1 MNDQWRDES
10 GERGVPV
17 WRRYLRFR
25 GRDVRADVADE
36 LEFHLEMIAER
47 LIEQGVALD
56 CARARA
62 REEFGDFERAR
73 VLCEGIGAEQAR
85 RHEWGELFDSLAK
98 DVRFAFRSVRRAPG
112 FTATIVFTLA
122 LGIGASTAIFSIVR
136 GVLLRPLP
144 FAEPDK
150 LVRVWEVSPRGDD
163 HNVVSIGNYISWR
176 ERARSFSTIGAHSA
190 QLGVTLVEAGEPTR
204 ITTTDLTP
212 SVMQVLG
219 ARAALGRTFVPD
231 DDKGDGRTVVLSHDL
246 WVRRFG
252 ADPGIVG
259 RQLMINDASYT
270 VLGVMPAKFEFPSAG
285 VDIWRPVTADH
296 IDPEE
301 RRSHNW
307 YVVGR
312 LAPTA
317 SLATASAEMR
327 AVAGALAREYPQY
340 MKGFGTNVVSMAD
353 DMVASVR
360 PLLLILLAGATLLLV
375 VACANIANLLLARAV
390 GRRREM
396 AVRGAL
402 GAGRARLVRQLLT
415 ESIVIAFIGGLLG
428 AAMAALLTR
437 ALTMLAPEDI
447 PRLSAVRIDGAVL
460 GYALA
465 TTLASGLVFGFAPA
479 IRLLRNRRHDGQ
491 SLHLALRA
499 AGDRGG
505 SSRQARV
512 RSILLVGELAVSLIL
527 LSGAGLLL
535 RSAHRLAQI
544 DYGYRPAGLVSASF
558 DLPRA
563 RYDGNDRH
571 TAFYDQLIAGVGELP
586 HVAGVAGTT
595 EEIGSASSMTFS
607 FAIEGRPSRNASG
620 REDAQPLRVVAG
632 DYFRVMGIPVRRG
645 RPFTPS
651 DRADSPPV
659 AIVNESLARL
669 LWPDVDPVGS
679 RVSFVGPSGPWLQV
693 VGVVGDTRSNA
704 ADAAPVPA
712 MYVPF
717 SQKRWPWMTWLTLVV
732 RTDAMGSPQTLGSEL
747 RGFVR
752 QLDARLP
759 IQGVSAVP
767 DLYRES
773 VARRRFA
780 TVLTAVFAGLAL
792 ILGVVGMYGVVSYG
806 VTQRRREFGIRLA
819 LGARASQV
827 TGVVVREALALAAIA
842 LIVGITA
849 ALGLTRLLSGLLYE
863 VSPRDPVTFAAVA
876 FVVATVAV
884 AAAWLPARRAT
895 RIDPAMTI
903 RDA

>member
-1 MNDQWRDES
+1 MIDQLNAES
-10 GERGVPV
+10 AGRGVPV

-25 GRDVRADVADE
+25 GSDVRADVADE
-36 LEFHLEMIAER
+36 LEFHIEMIADR
-47 LIEQGVALD
+47 LIQQGMAPD
-56 CARARA
+56 RARARA

-73 VLCEGIGAEQAR
+73 ALCEGIGADQAR
-85 RHEWGELFDSLAK
+85 RHEWGELLDSLAK
-98 DVRFAFRSVRRAPG
+98 DVRFAFRSLRRAPG
-112 FTATIVFTLA
+112 FAATIVFTLA

-144 FAEPDK
+144 FVEPNR

-163 HNVVSIGNYISWR
+163 HNVVSIGNYVSWR
-176 ERARSFSTIGAHSA
+176 ERARSFSAIGAHSA
-190 QLGVTLVEAGEPTR
+190 PFGVTLVEAGEPTR
-204 ITTTDLTP
+204 ITTADLTP

-231 DDKGDGRTVVLSHDL
+231 DDKGDGRAVMLSHEL
-246 WVRRFG
+246 WVRLFG
-252 ADPGIVG
+252 GDPGIVG
-259 RQLMINDASYT
+259 RRLMINDASYT
-270 VLGVMPAKFEFPSAG
+270 VLGVMPAAFEFPSAG
-285 VDIWRPVTADH
+285 VDIWRPITADH
-296 IDPEE
+296 IDPDE

-317 SLATASAEMR
+317 NLGTASAEMR
-327 AVAGALAREYPQY
+327 AIASALAREFPQY
-340 MKGFGTNVVSMAD
+340 MKGFGTNVVGMAD

-415 ESIVIAFIGGLLG
+415 ESVVIAFVGGVLG

-437 ALTMLAPEDI
+437 ALTMLAPDDI
-447 PRLSAVRIDGAVL
+447 PRLSSVRIDGAVL

-465 TTLASGLVFGFAPA
+465 TTLASGLLFGFAPVMR
-479 IRLLRNRRHDGQ
+479 ILGSGRNNGQ

-505 SSRQARV
+505 NGRQARV

-535 RSAHRLAQI
+535 RSAQRLASI
-544 DYGYRPAGLVSASF
+544 DYGYRPAGLVAASF

-571 TAFYDQLIAGVGELP
+571 AAFYDQLIAGMRELP
-586 HVAGVAGTT
+586 HVTGVAGTT
-595 EEIGSASSMTFS
+595 EDLGSSSSMTFS

-620 REDAQPLRVVAG
+620 REDAQPLRVVVG

-645 RPFTPS
+645 RAFAPT

-679 RVSFVGPSGPWLQV
+679 RVSFAGPSGPWLQV
-693 VGVVGDTRSNA
+693 VGVVGDTRTNA

-712 MYVPF
+712 MYLPF
-717 SQKRWPWMTWLTLVV
+717 SQKRWPWMTWLTLVI
-732 RTDAMGSPQTLGSEL
+732 RTDATGNAQTLGGEL
-747 RGFVR
+747 QGFVR
-752 QLDARLP
+752 QVDARLP

-780 TVLTAVFAGLAL
+780 TVLTAAFAGLAL

-806 VTQRRREFGIRLA
+806 VVQRRREFGIRLA

-827 TGVVVREALALAAIA
+827 TGVVVREALALAGIA
-842 LIVGITA
+842 LIVGLAA

-863 VSPRDPVTFAAVA
+863 VSPRDPITLATVALIVAA
-876 FVVATVAV
+876 VAV
-884 AAAWLPARRAT
+884 AAAWVPARRAT

>member
-1 MNDQWRDES
+1 MIDQWNDEPA
-10 GERGVPV
+10 GGGVPV

-25 GRDVRADVADE
+25 GRDVSADVADE
-36 LEFHLEMIAER
+36 LEFHIEMLAER
-47 LIEQGVALD
+47 LIQQGVAPD
-56 CARARA
+56 RARARA

-73 VLCEGIGAEQAR
+73 ALCEGIGADQAR
-85 RHEWGELFDSLAK
+85 RHEWGELLDSLAK
-98 DVRFAFRSVRRAPG
+98 DVRFAFRSLRHAPG

-144 FAEPDK
+144 FVEPDR

-163 HNVVSIGNYISWR
+163 HNVVSIGNYVSWR
-176 ERARSFSTIGAHSA
+176 ERARSFSAIGAHSA
-190 QLGVTLVEAGEPTR
+190 PFGVTLVEAGEPTR
-204 ITTTDLTP
+204 ITTADMMP

-219 ARAALGRTFVPD
+219 GRAALGRTFVPD
-231 DDKGDGRTVVLSHDL
+231 DDKGDGRAVVLSHEL
-246 WVRRFG
+246 WANRFSG
-252 ADPGIVG
+252 DPGIVG
-259 RQLMINDASYT
+259 RRLMINDASYT
-270 VLGVMPAKFEFPSAG
+270 VVGVMPAAFEFPSAG

-296 IDPEE
+296 IDPDE

-312 LAPTA
+312 LTPTA
-317 SLATASAEMR
+317 NLETASAEMR
-327 AVAGALAREYPQY
+327 AIAGALAREFPQY

-360 PLLLILLAGATLLLV
+360 RLLLILLAGATLLLV

-415 ESIVIAFIGGLLG
+415 ESVVIAFVGGLLG
-428 AAMAALLTR
+428 AAMAVLLTR
-437 ALTMLAPEDI
+437 ALTMLAPDDI

-465 TTLASGLVFGFAPA
+465 TTLASGLLFGFAPVMR
-479 IRLLRNRRHDGQ
+479 ILRSGRNDGQ

-505 SSRQARV
+505 SGRQAGV

-535 RSAHRLAQI
+535 RSANRLASI
-544 DYGYRPAGLVSASF
+544 DYGYRPAGLVAASF

-571 TAFYDQLIAGVGELP
+571 SAFYDQLIAGVRELP
-586 HVAGVAGTT
+586 HVTGVAGTT
-595 EEIGSASSMTFS
+595 EELGSSSSMTFS

-645 RPFTPS
+645 RAFAPT
-651 DRADSPPV
+651 DRADAPPV

-669 LWPDVDPVGS
+669 LWPDADPVGS

-704 ADAAPVPA
+704 ADATPLPA
-712 MYVPF
+712 MYMPF

-732 RTDAMGSPQTLGSEL
+732 RTDATGNAQTLGSEL
-747 RGFVR
+747 RRFVK
-752 QLDARLP
+752 QVDTRLP

-780 TVLTAVFAGLAL
+780 TVLTAVFAALAL

-806 VTQRRREFGIRLA
+806 VVQRRREFGIRLA

-827 TGVVVREALALAAIA
+827 TGEVVREAVALAGIA
-842 LIVGITA
+842 LIVGLAA

-876 FVVATVAV
+876 LIVAAVAV
-884 AAAWLPARRAT
+884 AAAWVPARRAT

>member
-1 MNDQWRDES
+1 MTDDSNAEPR
-10 GERGVPV
+10 GGVPV

-25 GRDVRADVADE
+25 GRDVHADVADE
-36 LEFHLEMIAER
+36 LEFHIDMIAAR
-47 LIEQGVALD
+47 LIEQGMDPAR
-56 CARARA
+56 ARARA
-62 REEFGDFERAR
+62 REEFGDFEHARA
-73 VLCEGIGAEQAR
+73 LCEGIGAEQER
-85 RHEWGELFDSLAK
+85 RREWAELLDSVRK
-98 DVRFAFRSVRRAPG
+98 DVRFAFRSLRRAPG
-112 FTATIVFTLA
+112 FTATIVITLA

-144 FAEPDK
+144 FAAPER
-150 LVRVWEVSPRGDD
+150 LVRIWEMSPRGDD
-163 HNVVSIGNYISWR
+163 HNVVSIGNYVSWR
-176 ERARSFSTIGAHSA
+176 ERARSFSAIGAHSA
-190 QLGVTLVEAGEPTR
+190 PFGVTLVEAGEPSR
-204 ITTTDLTP
+204 ITTADVTP

-219 ARAALGRTFVPD
+219 ARAALGRAFTPD
-231 DDKGDGRTVVLSHDL
+231 DDNSDGHAVVLSHEL

-252 ADPGIVG
+252 ADPGVVG
-259 RQLMINDASYT
+259 RRLMINDAPYT
-270 VLGVMPAKFEFPSAG
+270 VLGVMPATFEFPEAG

-296 IDPEE
+296 IDPNE

-307 YVVGR
+307 YVVAR
-312 LAPTA
+312 LAPRATVG
-317 SLATASAEMR
+317 TASAEMR
-327 AVAGALAREYPQY
+327 AIAGALAREFPQY
-340 MKGFGTNVVSMAD
+340 MKGFGTNVVSMTD

-360 PLLLILLAGATLLLV
+360 PLLFILLAGATLLLV

-415 ESIVIAFIGGLLG
+415 ESTVIALIGGLVG
-428 AAMAALLTR
+428 AAVAAALTR
-437 ALTMLAPEDI
+437 ALTALAPSDI
-447 PRLSAVRIDGAVL
+447 PRLAAVRIDSAVL
-460 GYALA
+460 AYALA
-465 TTLASGLVFGFAPA
+465 TALGSGLLFGLAPVV
-479 IRLLRNRRHDGQ
+479 RTFWSHRRAGE
-491 SLHLALRA
+491 SLHLALRT

-505 SSRQARV
+505 SGRQAGI
-512 RSILLVGELAVSLIL
+512 RSILLVGELAISLIL

-535 RSAHRLAQI
+535 RSAYRLASI
-544 DYGYRPAGLVSASF
+544 DYGYRPTGLVTASF
-558 DLPRA
+558 DLPRL

-571 TAFYDQLIAGVGELP
+571 VELYDRLIAGVRELP
-586 HVAGVAGTT
+586 HVVGVAGTT
-595 EEIGSASSMTFS
+595 EQLGSSSSMTFS
-607 FAIEGRPSRNASG
+607 FAIEGRPSRSASG

-645 RPFTPS
+645 RAFAPT

-659 AIVNESLARL
+659 VIVNESLARL
-669 LWPDVDPVGS
+669 LWPALDPVGS
-679 RVSFVGPSGPWLQV
+679 RISFVGPSGPWLQV

-704 ADAAPVPA
+704 ADAAAMPA
-712 MYVPF
+712 MYLPF
-717 SQKRWPWMTWLTLVV
+717 SQKSWPWLTWMTLVI
-732 RTDAMGSPQTLGSEL
+732 RSDGTGDATTLGSEL
-747 RGFVR
+747 RGLVR
-752 QLDARLP
+752 QIDSRLP
-759 IQGVSAVP
+759 IQSVSTVP

-780 TVLTAVFAGLAL
+780 TLLTGAFAALAL
-792 ILGVVGMYGVVSYG
+792 LLGMVGMYGVLSYG
-806 VTQRRREFGIRLA
+806 VVQRRREFGIRIA

-876 FVVATVAV
+876 IVVAVVAV
-884 AAAWLPARRAT
+884 AAAWVPARRAT

>member
-1 MNDQWRDES
+1 MIDQWNDEPA
-10 GERGVPV
+10 GGGIPV

-36 LEFHLEMIAER
+36 LEFHIEMIAER
-47 LIEQGVALD
+47 LIQQGVAPD
-56 CARARA
+56 RARARA

-73 VLCEGIGAEQAR
+73 ALCEGIGADQAR
-85 RHEWGELFDSLAK
+85 RHQWGELLDSLAK
-98 DVRFAFRSVRRAPG
+98 DVRFAFRSLRRAPG

-122 LGIGASTAIFSIVR
+122 FGIGASTAIFSIVR

-144 FAEPDK
+144 FVEPDR

-163 HNVVSIGNYISWR
+163 HNVVSIGNYVSWR
-176 ERARSFSTIGAHSA
+176 ERARSFSAIGAHSA
-190 QLGVTLVEAGEPTR
+190 PFGVTLVEAGEPTR
-204 ITTTDLTP
+204 ITTADMTP
-212 SVMQVLG
+212 SVMHVLG
-219 ARAALGRTFVPD
+219 GRAALGRTFVPD
-231 DDKGDGRTVVLSHDL
+231 DGKGDGRAVVLSHEL
-246 WVRRFG
+246 WANRFSG
-252 ADPGIVG
+252 DPGIVG
-259 RQLMINDASYT
+259 RRLMINDASYT
-270 VLGVMPAKFEFPSAG
+270 VVGVMPAAFEFPSAG
-285 VDIWRPVTADH
+285 VDIWRPVTAHH
-296 IDPEE
+296 IDPDE
-301 RRSHNW
+301 RRSHTW

-312 LAPTA
+312 LTPTA
-317 SLATASAEMR
+317 NLETASAEMH
-327 AVAGALAREYPQY
+327 AIAGALAREFPQY

-415 ESIVIAFIGGLLG
+415 ESVVIAFVGGLLG
-428 AAMAALLTR
+428 AAMAVLLTR
-437 ALTMLAPEDI
+437 ALTMLAPDDI
-447 PRLSAVRIDGAVL
+447 PRLSAVWIDGAVL

-465 TTLASGLVFGFAPA
+465 TTLASGLLFGFAPVMR
-479 IRLLRNRRHDGQ
+479 ILRGGRNDGQ

-505 SSRQARV
+505 SGRQAGV

-527 LSGAGLLL
+527 MSGAGLLL
-535 RSAHRLAQI
+535 RSAHRLASI
-544 DYGYRPAGLVSASF
+544 DYGYRPAGLVAASF

-571 TAFYDQLIAGVGELP
+571 SAFYDQLIAGVRELP
-586 HVAGVAGTT
+586 HVTGVAGTT
-595 EEIGSASSMTFS
+595 EELGSSSSMTFS

-645 RPFTPS
+645 RAFAPT
-651 DRADSPPV
+651 DRADAPPV

-669 LWPDVDPVGS
+669 LWPDADPVGS
-679 RVSFVGPSGPWLQV
+679 RVSFVGPPGPWLQV

-704 ADAAPVPA
+704 ADATPLPA
-712 MYVPF
+712 MYMPF
-717 SQKRWPWMTWLTLVV
+717 SQKRWPWMTWLTLVA
-732 RTDAMGSPQTLGSEL
+732 RTDATGNAQTLGSEL
-747 RGFVR
+747 RRFVR
-752 QLDARLP
+752 QVDARLP
-759 IQGVSAVP
+759 IHGVSAVP

-780 TVLTAVFAGLAL
+780 TVLTAVFAALAL

-806 VTQRRREFGIRLA
+806 VVQRGREFGIRLA

-827 TGVVVREALALAAIA
+827 TGEVVREALALAGIA
-842 LIVGITA
+842 LIVGLAA

-876 FVVATVAV
+876 LIVAAVAV
-884 AAAWLPARRAT
+884 AAAWVPARRAT
-895 RIDPAMTI
+895 RIDPAMTL